1 MAETKKLRFCKGDLL
16 AVGLVVLVAV
26 LVLVCFLP
34 QKTDAAQA
42 EIYLDGALLRTV
54 DLQTDDT
61 FTVSFRYQNTVTVS
75 GGKIA
80 ITASDC
86 PGRDCVHSGA
96 IGTQG
101 RSLVCLPNGLEIRV
115 VAASDDVDFV
125 VR

>member
-61 FTVSFRYQNTVTVS
+61 FTLSFRYNNTVTVS

-96 IGTQG
+96 IDSRG

-115 VAASDDVDFV
+115 VAAADDVDFV

>member
-16 AVGLVVLVAV
+16 AIGLVILVATAV
-26 LVLVCFLP
+26 LLCFLP
-34 QKTDAAQA
+34 QKTGAAQA
-42 EIYLDGALLRTV
+42 EIYLDGALLKTV

-61 FTVSFRYQNTVTVS
+61 FTLSFRYNNTVTVS

-96 IGTQG
+96 IGSRG
-101 RSLVCLPNGLEIRV
+101 RSLVCLPNSLEIRV
-115 VAASDDVDFV
+115 VASSDDVDFV